1 MFSRRWCSINEQE
14 LQFVEELGLLMESA
28 GASKTLGRIFGYL
41 LLADQPKTL
50 DEIAT
55 DLMFSKATASLT
67 IRQGLLMSIFEKLS
81 IPGERKAR
89 YRANTQ
95 SWIKASI
102 EKAGAMQLWAQVID
116 QGLGTV
122 PTQNRESRE
131 NLMVLKNYFSFI
143 NWYLSDITVQYERWT
158 KGKINE
164 ASEKP

>member
-1 MFSRRWCSINEQE
+1 M
-14 LQFVEELGLLMESA
+14 LMESS
-28 GASKTLGRIFGYL
+28 GASKTLGRTFGYL
-41 LLADQPKTL
+41 LLADQPRTL

-95 SWIKASI
+95 SWIRASI

-116 QGLGTV
+116 QGLSTV
-122 PTQNRESRE
+122 PTQNRESRQ
-131 NLMVLKNYFSFI
+131 NLTVLKDYFSFI
-143 NWYLSDITVQYERWT
+143 NWYLSDLTVQYERWT
-158 KGKINE
+158 KGVIDK